1 MVWVAVVLAVLA
13 VALTW
18 FVLHGDAEAV
28 VDVPIMDWVVAH
40 RVDALT
46 PAAKVITHSGGTIAM
61 WSAAILAC
69 AVLAKRRQW
78 PEVTLVAVT
87 GAGSALL
94 IPLLKS
100 VIDRERPP
108 VADRL
113 VTVTSHSYPSG
124 HALGSA
130 VVVGVIAAVVI
141 ATLHRPG
148 PRSAVAAAAATFV
161 VLVGLSRVYLGVHWP
176 TDVLAGWTIGLLW
189 LTIMLTGYARY
200 RRTLPPVP
208 EAEQAPAAAAPA
220 EWKASAER
228 SADT

>member
-1 MVWVAVVLAVLA
+1 MVWVALVLAVVA
-13 VALTW
+13 MALTW
-18 FVLHGDAEAV
+18 FVLHGDAEAA
-28 VDVPIMDWVVAH
+28 VDVPVMDWVVDH

-78 PEVTLVAVT
+78 PEVTLVAVA

-100 VIDRERPP
+100 VIDRDRPP

-130 VVVGVIAAVVI
+130 VVVGVIGAVVI

-148 PRSAVAAAAATFV
+148 PRSAAAAAAATFV

-189 LTIMLTGYARY
+189 LTIMLTGYTRY

-208 EAEQAPAAAAPA
+208 PDAPDPTVAVGAEP
-220 EWKASAER
+220 R
-228 SADT
+228 ADR